1 MNETSALEPE
11 FEKNLS
17 ETGQDLRP
25 EFCHYRDEGCEL
37 FDSCLSCPLPQ
48 CIYDEPGGRQQL
60 LKDLRNREITRM
72 YIDEGR
78 GVKELALMFGT
89 STRTVQRALKSS
101 LAASSSGV
109 SKKQCRSEDTEQ
121 RRRTQR

>member
-17 ETGQDLRP
+17 ETEQDLRP

-48 CIYDEPGGRQQL
+48 CIYDEPRGRQHL
-60 LKDLRNREITRM
+60 LKEMRNREMMRM
-72 YIDEGR
+72 YIDESR

-89 STRTVQRALKSS
+89 SQRTVQRALKSS
-101 LAASSSGV
+101 LATSPFGEAG
-109 SKKQCRSEDTEQ
+109 KQRRSEDTEQ
-121 RRRTQR
+121 RRRT